1 MTTRRTAAALLGLS
15 LVLASCAAEEGSRSG
30 AAEDRLTTTSGS
42 VRTGSA
48 EPSATAPGSPSAAV
62 SPTPDSGTGATAGTT
77 PSGEPPDV
85 DTGPS
90 TTEDPG
96 SPAPVPRARRS
107 ASADAGP
114 TRTELRRA
122 GRAAAR
128 MPLRRLAGQ
137 VIVAEYDGQQAPTAL
152 VNGLHLGGVIVMAD
166 NIGSTDALRRSN
178 RTLQRSA
185 REAGRRWPVFIGVD
199 QEGGVVERVKGRATR
214 FPAFM
219 STGAAR
225 DASLA
230 RGAAAG
236 SGAELRDLGFSVV
249 FAPSGDVTSGPEDP
263 TIGSRSAGSRPRVV
277 ARQMNAAARGYL
289 SAGIL
294 PVVKHFPG
302 HGSVPAD
309 SHVELPV
316 QDKSLPGLRSRDL
329 VPFRA
334 AVEQGV
340 PAVMVAHIDVRA
352 VDPGVPATVSRKVV
366 RGLLRRDVGFRGLAV
381 TDAMNMAAV
390 ADRFSSGES
399 AVRSLLAGNDVVLMP
414 PSPVAA
420 RDGIVAAV
428 RSGRLPRARLEEAA
442 ARQIAVLR
450 HQRDLEPALK
460 RTPGTSGRASY
471 RLSAGAATVAS
482 GPCRGRLV
490 GDAVRAYGPADAV
503 ARFHAVARKA
513 GLRTGSGTTVGFV
526 GYGGSGTSADVVV
539 TTDTPYALG
548 RSSARVAKVAMYG
561 DTRGSMRALV
571 DVLLGRAR
579 APGALPVPVPG
590 VERRGC

>member
-15 LVLASCAAEEGSRSG
+15 LVLGSCAAEEGSRSD
-30 AAEDRLTTTSGS
+30 AAEERLTTTSGA
-42 VRTGSA
+42 VRTDSV
-48 EPSATAPGSPSAAV
+48 EPPAPSPGSPSAAV
-62 SPTPDSGTGATAGTT
+62 SPTPGAGTGGAAGTT
-77 PSGEPPDV
+77 PSDAT
-85 DTGPS
+85 TGPS
-90 TTEDPG
+90 TGEEPG
-96 SPAPVPRARRS
+96 SPAAEPRARRS
-107 ASADAGP
+107 AADGGGP
-114 TRTELRRA
+114 NRAELRRA
-122 GRAAAR
+122 RRAAAR
-128 MPLRRLAGQ
+128 MPLKRLAGQ
-137 VIVAEYDGQQAPTAL
+137 VIVAEYDGQQAPTSL
-152 VNGLHLGGVIVMAD
+152 VNGLGLGGVIVMAD
-166 NIGSTDALRRSN
+166 NVGSTDALRRSN

-199 QEGGVVERVKGRATR
+199 QEGGIVERVKGRATR

-225 DASLA
+225 DASLT
-230 RGAAAG
+230 RRAAAA

-316 QDKSLPGLRSRDL
+316 QDKSLRRLRAGDL

-334 AVEQGV
+334 GVEQGV

-428 RSGRLPRARLEEAA
+428 RSGRLSRARLEEAA

-450 HQRDLEPALK
+450 HQRDLEPALT

-490 GDAVRAYGPADAV
+490 GGAVRAYGPADAV

-513 GLRTGSGTTVGFV
+513 GLQTGSGTTVGFV
-526 GYGGSGTSADVVV
+526 GYGGSGTTADVVV

-548 RSSARVAKVAMYG
+548 RSSARVAKIAMYG
-561 DTRGSMRALV
+561 DTRGAMRALV
-571 DVLLGRAR
+571 DVLLGKAR
-579 APGALPVPVPG
+579 APGALPVPVSG